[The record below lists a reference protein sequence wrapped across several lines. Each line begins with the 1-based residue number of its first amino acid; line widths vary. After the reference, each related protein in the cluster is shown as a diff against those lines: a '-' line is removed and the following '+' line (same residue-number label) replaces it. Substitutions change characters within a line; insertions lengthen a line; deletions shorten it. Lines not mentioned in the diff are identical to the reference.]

1 MLFMRRRGLYI
12 RILLLIPLT
21 WLMVTLIFSYN
32 ERSNKTNGHQPQS
45 LVEPQQP
52 LRDSEKRSQQL
63 EEKKPPVIKP
73 PGVAHKRHNLDRNRV
88 SRK

>member
-1 MLFMRRRGLYI
+1 MRRRGLYI

-32 ERSNKTNGHQPQS
+32 ERSNKTNVHQPQS